1 MSHEAD
7 RKDKFSATVSVLLT
21 SECSFAKTPRD
32 AFDLA
37 RSNSSSECARHA
49 ILCGRDLS
57 ANPMMWKSLRIESC
71 QSHGFQ
77 PEVGP
82 TSLGY

>member
-7 RKDKFSATVSVLLT
+7 RKDKCSVTESVVLT

-37 RSNSSSECARHA
+37 RSNTSSECARHA
-49 ILCGRDLS
+49 IFCGRDLS
-57 ANPMMWKSLRIESC
+57 AVPMM
-71 QSHGFQ
+71 
-77 PEVGP
+77 
-82 TSLGY
+82 